1 VTAFE
6 ATREC
11 ARSLDRDDSLSA
23 FRKRF
28 RIPAGRDGSDCIY
41 VCGNSLGLMPDA
53 ANDYV
58 DEVMTEWARLG
69 VEGHFKGRHPWLSYH
84 RLATAGFA
92 ELAGAERSEVVAM
105 NSLTVNLHLLMAGFY
120 RPDGTRTKIVVEST
134 AFPSDYYAV
143 ESQIRLHG
151 LDPAECLLEW
161 RPRDDERLYE
171 ADLAALLDQHA
182 SQIAL
187 LLLPG
192 VQYLTGQVLDMRA
205 IVEMAHRQDIV
216 VGLDLAHAIGNVILE
231 LHDWGVDFAA
241 WCTYKYLNAGPGAI
255 AGAFVHAR
263 HHDSEVYRPLTGWW
277 GHDEATRFLMN
288 HEFDPATGAERWQL
302 SNPPILSLAPVVAS
316 LDVFREA
323 GLERLRDKSIRQT
336 AYLDYLLTGSLA
348 GQVASITPPEARGCQ
363 LSLIIVN
370 DGIDA
375 RGVFNSLQDNSVIAD
390 WREPNVIRVAP
401 VPLYNSFEDIYELSR
416 WLTEAVRDNEQI

>member
-1 VTAFE
+1 
-6 ATREC
+6 
-11 ARSLDRDDSLSA
+11 
-23 FRKRF
+23 
-28 RIPAGRDGSDCIY
+28 
-41 VCGNSLGLMPDA
+41 MPDA

-58 DEVMTEWARLG
+58 DEVMTEWACLG

-92 ELAGAERSEVVAM
+92 ELAGAERSEVIAM

-120 RPDGTRTKIVVEST
+120 RPDGKRTKIVVEST

-161 RPRDDERLYE
+161 RPRNDERLYE
-171 ADLAALLDQHA
+171 ADLAALLDEHA
-182 SQIAL
+182 GKVAL

-205 IVEMAHRQDIV
+205 IVEMAHRRHIV

-231 LHDWGVDFAA
+231 LHDWNVDFAA

-263 HHDSEVYRPLTGWW
+263 HHDSEVYTPLTGWW
-277 GHDEATRFLMN
+277 GHDEGTRFLMN

-336 AYLDYLLTGSLA
+336 AYLDFLLTRRLA
-348 GQVASITPPEARGCQ
+348 GQVASITPPDARGCQ
-363 LSLIIVN
+363 LSLVIV
-370 DGIDA
+370 DHGIDA
-375 RGVFNSLQDNSVIAD
+375 RSVYDSLQDKSVIAD

-416 WLTEAVRDNEQI
+416 RLTEAIRDNEQI